1 MKHLRKFWVSLVLL
15 FTVDAYAISIDLAPN
30 KTTITQGESVAVA
43 VTISGL
49 DDSAAPSLGVYD
61 VDIHFDSSL
70 FQVNSLTWGDSSK
83 GNQLD
88 LGGFG
93 SLQTSNL
100 ATGLLNLFELSFDD
114 ISLLNDTQAGEF
126 TLFTIVFN
134 SLAIGTGNFSLM
146 ANSMGDAEG
155 AALFAKAITPTR
167 VDIKSVTVPEP
178 SSLLLLLGLLAIMA
192 LRAKLPHSSK

>member
-70 FQVNSLTWGDSSK
+70 FQVNSLAWGDSSK

-114 ISLLNDTQAGEF
+114 ISLLNDTQTGEF

-134 SLAIGTGNFSLM
+134 SLAIGSGNFSLT

-192 LRAKLPHSSK
+192 LRAKLPHLSK